1 MPGSTEDLEGMNNR
15 MTEEMKMLLTTLE
28 GYLEKAK
35 ENKMKYLMEKQ
46 ATDGLYDKDEGNFMK
61 IIFRIKICPNKC
73 DSVGKRNK
81 ENEEKPK

>member
-1 MPGSTEDLEGMNNR
+1 MPGSIQDLEGMNNR

-35 ENKMKYLMEKQ
+35 ENRMKYLVEKQ
-46 ATDGLYDKDEGNFMK
+46 ATDGLYDKDEGNFMN
-61 IIFRIKICPNKC
+61 IIYRIKICPDKRN
-73 DSVGKRNK
+73 SVGKRNK